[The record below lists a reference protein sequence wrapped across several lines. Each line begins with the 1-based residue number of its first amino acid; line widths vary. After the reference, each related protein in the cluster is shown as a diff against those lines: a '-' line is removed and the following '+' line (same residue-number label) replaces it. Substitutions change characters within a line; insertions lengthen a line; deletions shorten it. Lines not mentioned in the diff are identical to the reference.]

1 MNENPPKTSSSP
13 DDISKDSVSRKG
25 HIHKHWELGF
35 STCFFMGVGW
45 WGTGVGDTNQSIT
58 ILHSLHF
65 YKEMCHASLNV
76 KVVGRLFGHRR
87 VPWGEGL
94 EGTK

>member
-1 MNENPPKTSSSP
+1 MTSSSP
-13 DDISKDSVSRKG
+13 DDNSKDSISKKG

-35 STCFFMGVGW
+35 SMCFLWGWGGVGW
-45 WGTGVGDTNQSIT
+45 GMGVGDTSQSIT
-58 ILHSLHF
+58 ILHSLQF
-65 YKEMCHASLNV
+65 YQEMCHESLNV

-94 EGTK
+94 EGPK